1 MPVSR
6 KDRFLTVT
14 SAAAIFFAAAS
25 LAARAQSLTPAP
37 EFGLRGTESAQDQS
51 DMLAPAGGDTSAVTN
66 GNGTDTFS
74 AGAGTAAAPGADAS
88 SSDQPSQQNPANVI
102 NYGRPKRK
110 KSVLYQLPVVPPPKQ
125 PLGYPPLPPLIPYRT
140 APGTVRKGGGPQ
152 PAAVSGHLPPPT
164 VAVIPLLPRPLK
176 PKAEENP
183 YDPLGI
189 DIGSLRLFPY
199 GEVDTGY
206 DDNPNRLADQVQ
218 GSTFVHGETGL
229 RLQSLWSQ
237 NSLGVNLRAG
247 YYDFQQVPAAN
258 QPNADGTVIGRIDVT
273 RNTKINLETRFGL
286 TTQQPGSPLIAIPGS
301 VVITNRPLVVNYG
314 QTIGASHQFNRLTLD
329 LRGSFDRM
337 IFGDATQ
344 SDGTMLLL
352 SHYDFNTY
360 AVKGRAS
367 YELTPGLIPFV
378 QVTGDE
384 RRYDNFL
391 DLYGYAR
398 DSNGIAVRAGAKVD
412 MTQLLSGEVS
422 AGYANRVYDDPRL
435 PNVSA
440 PTLDGSLIYTPTAL
454 TKVTLTAATELSETT
469 VVNASGAVSH
479 SVTAQI
485 SHALLR
491 NLTLIGTG
499 SYQINQYVGAPITE
513 HLYSARLALDYNLT
527 RSIVIR
533 GSYTHSNLSSNLL
546 GDSFTD
552 DVFMV
557 GLKLQR

>member
-1 MPVSR
+1 
-6 KDRFLTVT
+6 
-14 SAAAIFFAAAS
+14 
-25 LAARAQSLTPAP
+25 
-37 EFGLRGTESAQDQS
+37 
-51 DMLAPAGGDTSAVTN
+51 
-66 GNGTDTFS
+66 
-74 AGAGTAAAPGADAS
+74 
-88 SSDQPSQQNPANVI
+88 
-102 NYGRPKRK
+102 
-110 KSVLYQLPVVPPPKQ
+110 VL
-125 PLGYPPLPPLIPYRT
+125 
-140 APGTVRKGGGPQ
+140 GP
-152 PAAVSGHLPPPT
+152 LPPPT
-164 VAVIPLLPRPLK
+164 VAVIPLLPNPPK
-176 PKAEENP
+176 PKVEQNP

-189 DIGSLRLFPY
+189 DVGSLRLFPY
-199 GEVDTGY
+199 GEIDTGY
-206 DDNPNRLADQVQ
+206 DNNPNRLADEVQ

-258 QPNADGTVIGRIDVT
+258 QPNADGTITGRIDVT

-314 QTIGASHQFNRLTLD
+314 QTVGVSHQFNRLTLD
-329 LRGSFDRM
+329 LRGSIDRM

-360 AVKGRAS
+360 GVTGRAS
-367 YELTPGLIPFV
+367 YELTPGFTPFV
-378 QVTGDE
+378 QVTADE

-391 DLYGYAR
+391 DLFGYAR
-398 DSNGIAVRAGAKVD
+398 DSNGVAARAGAKVNLA
-412 MTQLLSGEVS
+412 QLLTGEVA

-435 PNVSA
+435 PNVST
-440 PTLDGSLIYTPTAL
+440 PTLDGSLIYTPTPL
-454 TKVTLTAATELSETT
+454 TKLTLTVATDLSETT

-485 SHALLR
+485 SHSLLR

-557 GLKLQR
+557 GVKLQR